1 MLYHRLA
8 HAPRPVRLWFGLALG
23 AILVLTL
30 TPAGESE
37 RPLSVW
43 CVACGDGG
51 RADFVLNVLL
61 FAPLGTAFWLI
72 GVEWLPAFGFGAAL
86 SIAIELA
93 QMSIPGRDT
102 SLGDVISNSGG
113 TLLGFAFAA
122 LVVHATRRHTRVTI
136 RSLAAPVL
144 MALGVGVLIG
154 GTGWSLQP
162 GFPSSD
168 YWGQWTADMDGDLG
182 WYRGHVLSASLGDL
196 PLPSERLS
204 HQPEVHARLAA
215 GDSLLVKAVA
225 GPVSKPGHIAPVFS
239 IYDEHQREILLLG
252 PRNDDLVFR
261 YASRG
266 GVHGFDQPAFTIPG
280 MVRGIRTGDTLRIA
294 LWRAGNGYCVRLNNR
309 SACGLA
315 WSATMGWAAFKYSD
329 DEPAWVYEA
338 LGIAW
343 IGGLAFLVGC
353 LTRFPAELLAGGVAT
368 AVIMAVVPPLVGF
381 KSLTALGWA
390 SAAGGLI
397 VASVLRRLL
406 LPRVAAWA
414 ALASR

>member
-1 MLYHRLA
+1 MLYRRLA
-8 HAPRPVRLWFGLALG
+8 HAPRPVRLWFGIALG

-51 RADFVLNVLL
+51 IADFVLNVLL
-61 FAPLGTAFWLI
+61 FMPLGTAFSMI
-72 GVEWLPAFGFGAAL
+72 GLEWLPTFGFGAAL
-86 SIAIELA
+86 STAIELA

-122 LVVHATRRHTRVTI
+122 VVVHLARRHTRVTI
-136 RSLAAPVL
+136 TSLVAPVL
-144 MALGVGVLIG
+144 MALGVGALIA

-162 GFPSSD
+162 GFPPSD

-196 PLPSERLS
+196 PLPSERLA
-204 HQPEVHARLAA
+204 HQSAVHARLAA

-225 GPVSKPGHIAPVFS
+225 GPASKPQHIAPVFS
-239 IYDEHQREILLLG
+239 IYDDQQREILLLG

-261 YASRG
+261 YVTRG
-266 GVHGFDQPAFTIPG
+266 GVHGFEQPAFTIPG
-280 MVRGIRTGDTLRIA
+280 MFRGIQTGDTLRLA
-294 LWRAGNGYCVRLNNR
+294 LWRAGTGYCVRLNNR
-309 SACGLA
+309 TACGLA
-315 WSATMGWAAFKYSD
+315 WSVMMGWAAFKYSD
-329 DEPAWVYEA
+329 DEPAWVYGM

-353 LTRFPAELLAGGVAT
+353 LARFPAELIAGGVAT
-368 AVIMAVVPPLVGF
+368 TVVLAVVPPLVGF
-381 KSLTALGWA
+381 ESLTPLGWA

-414 ALASR
+414 SLAPR

>member
-1 MLYHRLA
+1 MLYRRFTS
-8 HAPRPVRLWFGLALG
+8 APRPVRLWFGVALG

-30 TPAGESE
+30 TPAGEAE

-51 RADFVLNVLL
+51 IADFVLNILL
-61 FAPLGTAFWLI
+61 FMPLGTAFWML
-72 GVEWLPAFGFGAAL
+72 GVEWLPTWGLGVAL
-86 SIAIELA
+86 STAIELA

-113 TLLGFAFAA
+113 MLLGFAFAA
-122 LVVHATRRHTRVTI
+122 LVMRIARNHSTVTI

-144 MALGVGVLIG
+144 MALGVGVLIA

-162 GFPSSD
+162 GFPPND
-168 YWGQWTADMDGDLG
+168 YWGQWTPDLDGDLG
-182 WYRGHVLSASLGDL
+182 WYRGHVLSASLGNI
-196 PLPSERLS
+196 PLPSRRLADQS
-204 HQPEVHARLAA
+204 AVHARLAR

-225 GPVSKPGHIAPVFS
+225 GPASKPGHIAPVFS
-239 IYDEHQREILLLG
+239 IYDDQQREILLLG

-266 GVHGFDQPAFTIPG
+266 GVHGFDQPAFIIPG
-280 MVRGIRTGDTLRIA
+280 MFRGIETGDTLRIA
-294 LWRAGNGYCVRLNNR
+294 LWRAGSGYCVRLNAR

-315 WSATMGWAAFKYSD
+315 WSVTMGWAAFKYSE
-329 DEPAWVYEA
+329 DEPAWVDGM
-338 LGIAW
+338 LGIGW
-343 IGGLAFLVGC
+343 VGGLAFLVGC
-353 LTRFPAELLAGGVAT
+353 LARFPAELVAGGIAT
-368 AVIMAVVPPLVGF
+368 AAILLVVPPLVGF
-381 KSLTALGWA
+381 KPVEPVGWA

-397 VASVLRRLL
+397 IASSLRRLL